1 VKIVQVDLAK
11 RQMECVLGDGES
23 RAAGKAKNSFDGR
36 GKLLGGFSEG
46 GGIGAPAGGAGFGA
60 GGWDKATGKWRG
72 STGDQ
77 KRSQRSKSRDKG
89 KNHRRD
95 K

>member
-1 VKIVQVDLAK
+1 MQNVKSASKRTAAKGAVDGGAEDDFGSIKQV
-11 RQMECVLGDGES
+11 
-23 RAAGKAKNSFDGR
+23 FDGK
-36 GKLLGGFSEG
+36 GKLQGGFGEG
-46 GGIGAPAGGAGFGA
+46 GGIGARPAGAGFGS
-60 GGWDKATGKWRG
+60 GGWDKETGKWRG